1 MHRVFL
7 MNTGSSEL
15 LNEVKKYC
23 NKSESAV
30 VFCLAALFGLL
41 TFAWKSHSVTL
52 FNGLAMPLTFVV
64 CGYLLM
70 TLPLASGWVV
80 EKKNLVII
88 LLLLTWILIADTQS
102 GQFLPALARDT
113 HWLLAAL
120 LAVSI
125 APLFRRLDHVLVVL
139 QFVSVTCILALL
151 VSLFGEPGG
160 GIHYIRPPI
169 FGHIRHLGLTIGLF
183 TILLYLPGGDSQRSK
198 LFFRLTR
205 IAGMSLVIWSG
216 TRASMIGILAALVIT
231 GFLIKEKQFLIE
243 AVSDITVATLL
254 STIPPPAIPGD
265 SSLWDLWRITF
276 GANSINQASSSRLS
290 MWVGTLGWLA
300 DHERLF
306 WGGGGNGFARIQ
318 TMWHAAIY
326 PAGHVQPHNAIV
338 QILSDWGIPG
348 LALSLT
354 LILSILADSIRCLN
368 TEPSRVLAF
377 GSLAYIFVTSMFDA
391 TLYHLEFL
399 IYFSVVMGMI
409 IAGNPSSAEAN
420 SICIPKSFI
429 VVMLIAVI
437 GIHLSVTDYR
447 IGLPWYFPTR

>member
-1 MHRVFL
+1 
-7 MNTGSSEL
+7 MNPSSPEL
-15 LNEVKKYC
+15 RNEIRKYC
-23 NKSESAV
+23 TKSEIGA

-41 TFAWKSHSVTL
+41 TFAWKSHSVIL
-52 FNGLAMPLTFVV
+52 FNGLATPLTFAV

-70 TLPLASGWVV
+70 TLPMASSWVV
-80 EKKNLVII
+80 EKKNLVI
-88 LLLLTWILIADTQS
+88 LLLLSTWILIADTQS

-125 APLFRRLDHVLVVL
+125 TPLFRRLDHVMVVF
-139 QFVSVTCILALL
+139 QFVSATCILALL

-160 GIHYIRPPI
+160 RIHWLRPPI

-216 TRASMIGILAALVIT
+216 TRASMLGILVALAIV
-231 GFLIKEKQFLIE
+231 GLLIKEKQFLIE
-243 AVSDITVATLL
+243 AVSDIAVATLI
-254 STIPPPAIPGD
+254 SIIIPPALPSSSGLFDIFGRTVRA
-265 SSLWDLWRITF
+265 SSLD
-276 GANSINQASSSRLS
+276 QASSLRLS
-290 MWVGTLGWLA
+290 MWTDTINWLA

-306 WGGGGNGFARIQ
+306 WGAGGNGFARIQ
-318 TMWHAAIY
+318 TMWHAPIL
-326 PAGHVQPHNAIV
+326 PPGHVQPHNAIV
-338 QILSDWGIPG
+338 QILADWGIPG
-348 LALSLT
+348 LALSLV
-354 LILSILADSIRCLN
+354 LISSILLSSIRRPHADL
-368 TEPSRVLAF
+368 SRALAF

-399 IYFSVVMGMI
+399 IYFSVIMGVI
-409 IAGNPSSAEAN
+409 IAGNQASARVN
-420 SICIPKSFI
+420 SIRIPKSFI